1 VVLATF
7 FLPVTPNAVYFSSI
21 PFLITISV
29 LESSH
34 IFADILLG
42 KHLKASI
49 AADFCVPILEQELVP
64 GGISQTEN
72 VLRKETHEDQFS
84 GVLFFFFY
92 PLGTL
97 GMNQTPI
104 LCACQLQM
112 FPWKSLFLC

>member
-1 VVLATF
+1 MVLATF

-84 GVLFFFFY
+84 GVLFFFFF
-92 PLGTL
+92 
-97 GMNQTPI
+97 TP
-104 LCACQLQM
+104 
-112 FPWKSLFLC
+112 